1 MLGYKEY
8 LQELISLIQK
18 VSDSQDQAFEEAAQL
33 IADALEQNHM
43 VHFWGPGGHS
53 SIFAED
59 VLYREGELALIN
71 PIIDP
76 SISLGHGALKEIN
89 YFERIQE
96 IGTAIVQSAGIKKDD
111 VVVIGSAYGVN
122 PVCIQ
127 GALEC
132 KKAGAKIVAISSPAF
147 SDALDNDLTKHENGQ
162 SLYQLADYNLNS
174 FSPQDDLLLE
184 VEGFSQKFAPAGTI
198 MQLITLKALTST
210 VIVKLI
216 SRGAEVPI
224 WRNALVKGGPE
235 FNETYMNTIWP
246 IAKSM

>member
-1 MLGYKEY
+1 MTGFKEY
-8 LQELISLIQK
+8 LQELIILIEK
-18 VSDSQDQAFEEAAQL
+18 VAVSQDEMFDKSAQL
-33 IADALEQNHM
+33 IADALESRHM

-76 SISLGHGALKEIN
+76 SISLGHGAMKEIN
-89 YFERIQE
+89 YFERIEQ
-96 IGTAIVQSAGIKKDD
+96 IGTAAIQSAGISQDD

-132 KKAGAKIVAISSPAF
+132 KKAGAKIVAVTSPAF
-147 SDALDNDLTKHENGQ
+147 SDALDNDLTKHESGR
-162 SLYQLADYNLNS
+162 SLYQLADYTLNS

-184 VEGFSQKFAPAGTI
+184 MDGFSQKFAPVGTI

-210 VIVKLI
+210 VITKLI
-216 SRGAEVPI
+216 ARGAEVPI
-224 WRNALVKGGPE
+224 WRNALEKGGPE
-235 FNETYMNTIWP
+235 FNEQYMNYIWP
-246 IAKSM
+246 IAKSI